1 MFHTK
6 FYRLIFASLMSLSM
20 TFIMSGI
27 ITFLNLGL
35 NENSL
40 KQWLLDAFPKAW
52 IIAFLIAFLIV
63 PYIAKITE
71 YLIKK

>member
-6 FYRLIFASLMSLSM
+6 FYRRIFASLMSLSM
-20 TFIMSGI
+20 SFIMSGI

-40 KQWLLDAFPKAW
+40 KQWLLDAFQK
-52 IIAFLIAFLIV
+52 LGL
-63 PYIAKITE
+63 
-71 YLIKK
+71 